1 MMFNPLVDDLSQLS
15 DDEVN
20 SKIRDL
26 TKRYWQTQN
35 PQVKQQI
42 QVMLS
47 MFTEEQKS
55 RMAKQQQQS
64 SENGDSDLDN
74 LININ

>member
-1 MMFNPLVDDLSQLS
+1 MFNPLVDDLSQLT
-15 DDEVN
+15 DDEVQT
-20 SKIRDL
+20 KTREL

-35 PQVKQQI
+35 PQLREQI
-42 QVMLS
+42 QTMLS
-47 MFTEEQKS
+47 MFTEEQRS
-55 RMAKQQQQS
+55 RMAKQQQQA

>member
-1 MMFNPLVDDLSQLS
+1 MFNPLVDDLTQLT
-15 DDEVN
+15 DDEVQT
-20 SKIRDL
+20 KIRDL
-26 TKRYWQTQN
+26 TRRYWQTQN
-35 PQVKQQI
+35 PQLRQQI

-55 RMAKQQQQS
+55 RMAKQQQQAS
-64 SENGDSDLDN
+64 DNGDSDLDN

>member
-1 MMFNPLVDDLSQLS
+1 MFNPLVDNLSQLS

-20 SKIRDL
+20 AKIRDL

>member
-1 MMFNPLVDDLSQLS
+1 MFNPLVDDLSQLS